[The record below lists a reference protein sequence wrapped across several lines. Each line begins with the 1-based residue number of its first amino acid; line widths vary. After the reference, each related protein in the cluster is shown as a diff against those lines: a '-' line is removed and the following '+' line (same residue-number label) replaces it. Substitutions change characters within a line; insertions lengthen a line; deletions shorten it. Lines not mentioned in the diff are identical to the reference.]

1 MYKGKIISDWSR
13 IDFNNRESV
22 NKMYGAMQ
30 AFFDIPNS
38 PEAQAVA
45 EAFARHGNPAQAF
58 TATGDFPA
66 EVLQA
71 IRKYHQLTAFDRGYE
86 QVFDILDFTGT
97 RESGFYIDDVIS
109 GLSFNKVEQGDKAR
123 VYKMSGA
130 RETVTFDLYGGALQW
145 LKVWFDD
152 NHWWTIENTAAEFRN
167 KAFSSRASNFYALI
181 DAVAAT
187 YDQAWRAVE
196 GAIPN
201 TNENY
206 VPLRDIRTI
215 NQACTDILSRC
226 RNLFAD
232 ATADAEFIILAPVEL
247 KERIPRAL
255 GLVQQSFAGST
266 GHSVFN
272 VRPIYTTMLT
282 SSSSYYVI
290 LPKRKMLGGYRMDL
304 TLLGQPDVLA
314 YADLVAGWLRYGGA
328 IAETKQLVRCATS
341 AP

>member
-1 MYKGKIISDWSR
+1 
-13 IDFNNRESV
+13 V
-22 NKMYGAMQ
+22 YGAIQ
-30 AFFDIPNS
+30 AFFDIPSS
-38 PEAQAVA
+38 PEALVMA
-45 EAFARHGNPAQAF
+45 EAYSRHGNPAQAF
-58 TATGDFPA
+58 TASGDFPA
-66 EVLQA
+66 EVLTA
-71 IRKYHQLTAFDRGYE
+71 IRKYQQLTAFDRGYE
-86 QVFDILDFTGT
+86 QVFDIIDFTGT
-97 RESGFYIDDVIS
+97 RESGFYIDDIAD

-152 NHWWTIENTAAEFRN
+152 NHWWTIENTAASFRN
-167 KAFSSRASNFYALI
+167 KAFSSRATNFYALI

-187 YDQAWRAVE
+187 YDQEWRVVE

-215 NQACTDILSRC
+215 NQACTDILSRT

-247 KERIPRAL
+247 KERLARAL
-255 GLVQQSFAGST
+255 GLVQQPYAGST

-272 VRPIYTTMLT
+272 VRVIYTTML
-282 SSSSYYVI
+282 SSSTEYYVI
-290 LPKRKMLGGYRMDL
+290 LPKRKMMGGYRMDL
-304 TLLGQPDVLA
+304 TLTGQPDVLA
-314 YADLVAGWLRYGGA
+314 YANLVAGWLRYGGA
-328 IAETKQLVRCATS
+328 IGETKQLVRCSTS
-341 AP
+341 